1 MSMQKEELLQL
12 LHDPDVC
19 REIFEIVRHGGKPV
33 VQAKAPVPAASSEK
47 TVAAKSKP
55 AEKPSKDVHNK
66 AYLDQDRIAA
76 LKDRVRNAIARKNG
90 EQASDEDVATIPEQ
104 EPALEFPV
112 AEPEGLAVEEPK
124 TAISADSG
132 NLSSK
137 LQLLRNRVQQ
147 DGEKQDI
154 PSGYQSTGSASQ
166 EKYTIVLERKCPVCE
181 QETRV
186 VKCKSR
192 MVAETKDLDLCVHYK
207 GINPYLYTVWTCEH
221 CGFAAE
227 ESKFLA
233 YMPNKTREKLKEF
246 LESVDMT
253 MEFKEERS
261 AADAISLCE
270 MAILYSEL
278 TDNSPNR
285 QAGLHLKIAWI
296 CRYIGE
302 KEKERR
308 SMQRAAELYAL
319 SLETE
324 RYPVGKM
331 SDNTALYLTGVLYFM
346 LNQLDEA
353 TKHLSRIIGDQ
364 SLRVSAPK
372 IYEKARDIWQ
382 DIKEMRKASKAVED
396 AKS

>member
-1 MSMQKEELLQL
+1 MQKEELLQL
-12 LHDPDVC
+12 LLDPDVC

-33 VQAKAPVPAASSEK
+33 AHAQSPAPATSPQKAAE
-47 TVAAKSKP
+47 KSKP
-55 AEKPSKDVHNK
+55 AEKPSKDAHNK

-90 EQASDEDVATIPEQ
+90 GQSNGEDTSPPMEEQVPVPDFPSDGADEFSLEDPK
-104 EPALEFPV
+104 PAI
-112 AEPEGLAVEEPK
+112 
-124 TAISADSG
+124 TADSG

-147 DGEKQDI
+147 DSVAQDT
-154 PSGYQSTGSASQ
+154 PSKTLSAGNASQ

-233 YMPNKTREKLKEF
+233 YMPNRTREKLKEF
-246 LESVDMT
+246 LDSVDMT

-302 KEKERR
+302 TEKERR
-308 SMQRAAELYAL
+308 SMQKAAELYAL

-346 LNQLDEA
+346 LDQLDES
-353 TKHLSRIIGDQ
+353 TKYLSRIIGDQ
-364 SLRVSAPK
+364 GLRSTAPK

-382 DIKEMRKASKAVED
+382 DIKEMRKNAKSVED
-396 AKS
+396 AKG